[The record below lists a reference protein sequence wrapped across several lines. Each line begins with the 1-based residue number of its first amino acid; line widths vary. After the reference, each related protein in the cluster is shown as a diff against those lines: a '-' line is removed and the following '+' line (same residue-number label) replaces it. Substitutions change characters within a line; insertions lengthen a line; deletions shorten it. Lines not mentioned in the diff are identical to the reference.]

1 MFNNCINPFVPLKS
15 LQNSTEI
22 RTNTS
27 NIPRPLL
34 PQKNKTET
42 VQSGFAREMV
52 PSTSLHSF
60 LVGSWALSRSLH
72 YSRGGASGMSARA
85 CVYLVCTCAYVWCL
99 MRRESAFGR
108 CLSAGSSSFDG
119 HATFVPCLYYTESAT
134 EACEKARSWCTCSE
148 NWTCK

>member
-1 MFNNCINPFVPLKS
+1 M
-15 LQNSTEI
+15 
-22 RTNTS
+22 
-27 NIPRPLL
+27 
-34 PQKNKTET
+34 
-42 VQSGFAREMV
+42 

-85 CVYLVCTCAYVWCL
+85 RVYLVCTCAYVWSL

-134 EACEKARSWCTCSE
+134 EACDKARSWCTCSE
-148 NWTCK
+148 NWTCKMNVRAALVLSVRRQNCAATERPNVLLHHAL

>member
-1 MFNNCINPFVPLKS
+1 M
-15 LQNSTEI
+15 
-22 RTNTS
+22 
-27 NIPRPLL
+27 
-34 PQKNKTET
+34 
-42 VQSGFAREMV
+42 

-85 CVYLVCTCAYVWCL
+85 CVYLVCTCAYVWSL

-134 EACEKARSWCTCSE
+134 EACDKARSWCTCSE
-148 NWTCK
+148 NLACKMNVRACCVGLECAKTELRSDRAA